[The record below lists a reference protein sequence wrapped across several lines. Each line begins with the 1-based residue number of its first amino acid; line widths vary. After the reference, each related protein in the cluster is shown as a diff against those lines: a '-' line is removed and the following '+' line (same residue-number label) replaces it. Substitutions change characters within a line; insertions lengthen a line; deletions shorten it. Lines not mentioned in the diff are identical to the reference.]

1 MTSERFNP
9 RFAVFL
15 IFRQGNQ
22 ILLLRRFNTG
32 HNDGNYSLVSGHVD
46 EGESFIQAAIREADE
61 EAGVKISAE
70 DLSLAYVLH
79 SRHSD
84 DAVVYIN
91 LYMNVGKWEGEIFN
105 AEPEKCDDLSW
116 FDMENLPENTI
127 DYVRFTLEE
136 VEEGRNFGQFGFE
149 F

>member
-15 IFRQGNQ
+15 IFRQGNE

-32 HNDGNYSLVSGHVD
+32 HNDGSYSLVSGHVD
-46 EGESFIQAAIREADE
+46 EGETFIQAAVREADE
-61 EAGVKISAE
+61 EAGVKISPT

-79 SRHSD
+79 NRHLD
-84 DAVVYIN
+84 DTDVYVNIF
-91 LYMNVGKWEGEIFN
+91 LNVTKWEGEIFN

-116 FDMENLPENTI
+116 FDMEHLPENTI
-127 DYVRFTLEE
+127 NYIRFTLDAI
-136 VEEGRNFGQFGFE
+136 EEGRNFGQFGFE
-149 F
+149 S

>member
-1 MTSERFNP
+1 MTTQRFNP

-15 IFRQGNQ
+15 IFRQGNE

-32 HNDGNYSLVSGHVD
+32 HNDGSYSLVSGHVD
-46 EGESFIQAAIREADE
+46 DGETFIQAAIREADE
-61 EAGVKISAE
+61 EAGVKISSN

-79 SRHSD
+79 NKNPDS
-84 DAVVYIN
+84 VYVNIF
-91 LYMNVGKWEGEIFN
+91 LNVTKWEGEIFN

-127 DYVRFTLEE
+127 DYIRHTLDE
-136 VEEGRNFGQFGFE
+136 VEDGKNFGHYGFE
-149 F
+149 S